1 LSTWTLTGATTEYT
15 VAARGDRL
23 DLVAWGPIG
32 VSDGPSPYDFHG
44 RVQYLLP
51 GDVAAAEYLPDGLR
65 PFLGADLSVSGH
77 GLTWRLVRTDEHDGL
92 TATFA
97 DAVTGLEAQ
106 LRWRFA
112 PGTDVLE
119 RWASVRNGGD
129 RPLEIT
135 QLGSAAFNVPT
146 PNGATLHYLHGQ
158 WAQEFTTA
166 STTLVRGRF
175 EIGSAQ
181 GVTGHQFSPGL
192 AVDNGDALYGFQLA
206 WSGSWS
212 ITADVDAAGL
222 TRVRAGR
229 AGPVRLAPGEIVT
242 TPVALGVYAEDDLAR
257 HWHAYERS
265 LAAERLPR
273 AGRVIYNSWEAT
285 TFDVTAAGQLALA
298 DVAARLGVETFVVD
312 DGWFVGR
319 HDDTGGLG
327 DWTPDPAKFP
337 DGFDAFVA
345 AVRERGLEF
354 GLWVEP
360 EMVNPR
366 SALYAAHPE
375 WAYQADGRPRSTIR
389 NQYLLDLGRVE
400 VYEFVRDT
408 LDRLLTDYPIGYLK
422 WDFNRPRTEADRS
435 AADLDGA
442 HVRNLYRL
450 LDHLRSAHPDVT
462 IEGCAAGGA
471 RVDLAM
477 AARTDVLWPSDN
489 TAPLD
494 RLRIQH
500 GFLSA
505 HAPHLM
511 SSWVTDAPGM
521 FDPRPRSLAFR
532 FVLAAAG
539 VLGIGA
545 DITKWSPEERDEAAA
560 WVARYKQVRDVIL
573 RGTVHR
579 IGSPDQARCAVQYTL
594 GDRVVVLAWNPVG
607 LDGGGAVPA
616 RDVRLPLHGLPPGAR
631 YRVVPTALPRPAQP
645 DPSQSDPTQ
654 LDGIRPSTTQLDT
667 SQPDCGEDAPAPA
680 MPGPAGGFE
689 ASGRHLTSA
698 GLPVRW
704 TAAYD
709 ADLFELERL

>member
-1 LSTWTLTGATTEYT
+1 VSTWTLTGATTEYT

-44 RVQYLLP
+44 RVQYMLP
-51 GDVAAAEYLPDGLR
+51 GDVAATEYLPDGLR
-65 PFLGADLSVSGH
+65 PFLGADLSVAGQ
-77 GLTWRLVRTDEHDGL
+77 GLTWRLLSVTEGDGL

-97 DAVTGLEAQ
+97 DDVTGIEVE

-119 RWASVRNGGD
+119 RWATVRNRGD
-129 RPLEIT
+129 ETVEIT
-135 QLGSAAFNVPT
+135 RLGSAAFGVPT
-146 PNGATLHYLHGQ
+146 PAGATLHYLHGQ
-158 WAQEFTTA
+158 WAQEFTTG

-181 GVTGHQFSPGL
+181 GVTGHQFSPYL

-206 WSGSWS
+206 WTGSWS

-229 AGPVRLAPGEIVT
+229 EGPVRLAPGSHVT
-242 TPVALGVYAEDDLAR
+242 TPIALGVYADDDLAR

-265 LAAERLPR
+265 LAGERLAR

-298 DVAARLGVETFVVD
+298 DIAAGLGVETFVVD

-345 AVRERGLEF
+345 AIRERGLEF

-360 EMVNPR
+360 EMVNPK

-375 WAYQADGRPRSTIR
+375 WVYQDSGRPRSTIR
-389 NQYLLDLGRVE
+389 NQYLLNLGLDE

-408 LDRLLTDYPIGYLK
+408 LDRLLSDYPIAYLK

-435 AADLDGA
+435 AADVDGA

-450 LDHLRSAHPDVT
+450 LDHLRATHPSVI

-471 RVDLAM
+471 RADVAM
-477 AARTDVLWPSDN
+477 ATRTDVLWPSDN

-500 GFLSA
+500 GFLAA

-532 FVLAAAG
+532 FVLASAG

-545 DITKWSPEERDEAAA
+545 DIARWTAGEREQAAA

-573 RGTVHR
+573 HGSVHR

-607 LDGGGAVPA
+607 LDGSGGVPA
-616 RDVRLPLHGLPPGAR
+616 RDVRLPLRGLPPDAR
-631 YRVVPTALPRPAQP
+631 YRGAGTRIGTGAVAARPYPGLAAQGA
-645 DPSQSDPTQ
+645 SGHT
-654 LDGIRPSTTQLDT
+654 
-667 SQPDCGEDAPAPA
+667 
-680 MPGPAGGFE
+680 GGFE
-689 ASGRHLTSA
+689 ASGRHLASV

-704 TAAYD
+704 TPVYD